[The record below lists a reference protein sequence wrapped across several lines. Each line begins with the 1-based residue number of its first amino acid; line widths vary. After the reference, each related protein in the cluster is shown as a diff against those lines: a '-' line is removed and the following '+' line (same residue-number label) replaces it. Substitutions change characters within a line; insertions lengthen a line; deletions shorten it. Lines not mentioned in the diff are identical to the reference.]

1 SKLKKPIYALPY
13 YLKSIGYQTVAM
25 HNNYSYY
32 YNRNKVYPELGFEK
46 FISLENMIAQKDR
59 SNIFNQGGW
68 ATDDLIFDS
77 IKSTLKENEQ
87 QPKFIYAITVENHPM
102 YNDDRFGKQNYKFN
116 KELSETEKQKLST

>member
-1 SKLKKPIYALPY
+1 MLYVSKLKPIYALPY

-59 SNIFNQGGW
+59 SNIFNQGAGPQMILF
-68 ATDDLIFDS
+68 LI
-77 IKSTLKENEQ
+77 
-87 QPKFIYAITVENHPM
+87 
-102 YNDDRFGKQNYKFN
+102 R
-116 KELSETEKQKLST
+116 LSLL

>member
-1 SKLKKPIYALPY
+1 
-13 YLKSIGYQTVAM
+13 M

-46 FISLENMIAQKDR
+46 FISLENMIAQK
-59 SNIFNQGGW
+59 IGVTYLIKGLP
-68 ATDDLIFDS
+68 DDLIFDS

-102 YNDDRFGKQNYKFN
+102 YNDDRFGKKNYKFN
-116 KELSETEKQKLST
+116 KELSETEKQN